1 MEEYNVQTKEEI
13 LKRYTSE
20 GIKYIKLGFVDI
32 DGVIRGKYIS
42 LEKFTSILDTHAG
55 FCDCVLGWDIDD
67 QLYDNTSFTGWH
79 TAYPD
84 ALFQIDLTSE
94 RMLNEKHPT
103 PFFLVDFVTKDQK
116 EKEYSLHPIS
126 PRTVL
131 KKVIEKAH
139 SMNIGVTTGFEYEFF
154 VFNETSHSIREKNY
168 TNLTPLTMGNFGYSV
183 LRNSTESDLFHDLLE
198 YTEKLNIPIEGLH
211 CETGPGVIEAA
222 IHYADVL
229 KSCDDAV
236 LFKTFSKVF
245 FQQRNLIATF
255 MAKWSMEHPGQSGH
269 IHQSLYDLE
278 TGEHLFYNP
287 NAYHNIS
294 DTLRYYIGGQQRYL
308 KELLPLTTPTI
319 NAYTRLVKGAWAP
332 TSLTWGI
339 ENRTTALRVIP
350 DKSSAQ
356 RLEFRI
362 GSADANPF
370 LAAAAI
376 IAAGLQGI
384 EEKRDPTEAIT
395 GNAYEQ
401 EANLESHLELPTNLR
416 DATSLFKKSEIA
428 PTLFGLD
435 FCEHYTATREWEV
448 REYEKQVTDW
458 QLKRYFEGI

>member
-1 MEEYNVQTKEEI
+1 MQLKDEI

-42 LEKFTSILDTHAG
+42 LEKFTSILDSHAG

-84 ALFQIDLTSE
+84 ALFQVDLQSE
-94 RMLNEKHPT
+94 RMLDEKHPT
-103 PFFLVDFVTKDQK
+103 PFFLVDFVTKK
-116 EKEYSLHPIS
+116 TSKYALHPIS

-131 KKVIEKAH
+131 KRIIEKAH

-154 VFNETSHSIREKNY
+154 VFDETAHSIREKNY
-168 TNLTPLTMGNFGYSV
+168 TDLKPLTPGNFGYSI
-183 LRNSTESDLFHDLLE
+183 LRNSTESDLFHELLE
-198 YTEKLNIPIEGLH
+198 YADNLKIPIESLH

-229 KSCDDAV
+229 KSCDDAI

-245 FQQRNLIATF
+245 FQKRDLIATF
-255 MAKWSMEHPGQSGH
+255 MAKWSMNHPGQSGH
-269 IHQSLYDLE
+269 IHQSLYNLE
-278 TGEHLFYNP
+278 TGAHLFHDAAAP
-287 NAYHNIS
+287 HTIS
-294 DTLRYYIGGQQRYL
+294 DTLRHYIGGQQRYL
-308 KELLPLTTPTI
+308 KEFLPLTAPTI
-319 NAYTRLVKGAWAP
+319 NSYTRLVKGAWAP

-350 DKSSAQ
+350 DKASAQ
-356 RLEFRI
+356 RVEFRI
-362 GSADANPF
+362 GSADANPY

-376 IAAGLQGI
+376 IAAGLTGI
-384 EEKRDPTEAIT
+384 EEKIEPYAAIV

-401 EANLESHLELPTNLR
+401 EEQLESHLQLPTNLR
-416 DATSLFKKSEIA
+416 DAIALFKNSKA
-428 PTLFGLD
+428 ATALFGAE
-435 FCEHYTATREWEV
+435 FCEHFSATREWEV